1 MKRRYNG
8 LTCWAET
15 REGHKAVVGDYY
27 TLQRIH
33 KRLGKEK
40 ITKVFTTGIYPV
52 GLTTSLLFPNKRK
65 YTDYEIQ
72 NYLFVLDLCKMQIS
86 SCTKFG

>member
-1 MKRRYNG
+1 MKRSYKG
-8 LTCWAET
+8 MVCWAET
-15 REGHKAVVGDYY
+15 EDGYKDVVGDYY
-27 TLQRIH
+27 TLQRIY
-33 KRLGKEK
+33 KRLATEK
-40 ITKVFTTGIYPV
+40 LTKVFTTGIYPV

-72 NYLFVLDLCKMQIS
+72 HYLFALDLRKMQIQ

>member
-8 LTCWAET
+8 IVCWAET
-15 REGHKAVVGDYY
+15 KEGHKAVAGDYY

-33 KRLGKEK
+33 TRLATEK
-40 ITKVFTTGIYPV
+40 LTKVFATGIYPV

-65 YTDYEIQ
+65 YTDYEIR
-72 NYLFVLDLCKMQIS
+72 NYLFVLDLRKMQIQ